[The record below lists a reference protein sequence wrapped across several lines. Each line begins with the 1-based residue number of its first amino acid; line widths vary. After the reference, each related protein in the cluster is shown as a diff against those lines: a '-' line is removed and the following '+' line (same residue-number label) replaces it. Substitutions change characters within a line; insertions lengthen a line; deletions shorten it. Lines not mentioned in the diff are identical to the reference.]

1 MNKSLHTSRSAWLAA
16 VGTALLVGCAN
27 QATLYQW
34 EGYQPQVYQYFKG
47 EPKEAQIQ
55 VLEADLEKIKASGKL
70 PPPGYHAHLGL
81 LYADLGKDDEMVREF
96 QTEKRLFPESGT
108 YVDFLLRN
116 VKRTDKKAQADDKKV
131 ELKR

>member
-1 MNKSLHTSRSAWLAA
+1 MNKRLHTSRSPWLAA
-16 VGTALLVGCAN
+16 VGAALLAGCAN

-47 EPKEAQIQ
+47 EPREAQVQ
-55 VLEADLEKIKASGKL
+55 VLEGDLEKIKAAGKL

-116 VKRTDKKAQADDKKV
+116 VKRTDKKADTTDKKV
-131 ELKR
+131 EAK